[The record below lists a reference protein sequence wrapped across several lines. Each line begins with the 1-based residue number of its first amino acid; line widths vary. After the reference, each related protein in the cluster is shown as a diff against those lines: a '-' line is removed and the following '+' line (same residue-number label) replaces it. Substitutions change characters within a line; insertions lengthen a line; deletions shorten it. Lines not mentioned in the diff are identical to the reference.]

1 MKTSD
6 LVGPALDYAVAL
18 ARGIKLVKDPFGY
31 YTGSESG
38 WWVDLITG
46 YQRVGGGY
54 SPSTNRH
61 QGFLIAEEE
70 LIAIDVEHGGRW
82 RARFG
87 RARIT
92 FDGRA
97 HHYHH
102 QEGPTPLIAAM
113 RCFVYSKL
121 GDEVE
126 IPEELQ

>member
-6 LVGPALDYAVAL
+6 LICPALDYAVAVAQGL
-18 ARGIKLVKDPFGY
+18 ELVKDPFG
-31 YTGSESG
+31 SVCAPG
-38 WWVDLITG
+38 WWVRLNPG

-70 LIAIDVEHGGRW
+70 LIAIDVEHGDLW

-121 GDEVE
+121 GNEVE